1 MARARPPGRRH
12 GTALAVAALGVVF
25 GDIGTSPLYALR
37 ECLRPGHGLPVTEDT
52 VLGVLSLLIWSLLLI
67 VSGKY
72 VAFVMRAD
80 NRGEGGILALLAL
93 IPPPARRPLV
103 VALGLFGAAL
113 LYGDGVITPAISV
126 LAAVEG
132 LEIAAP
138 GLAPWVVPIAA
149 VLLLLL
155 FALQKRGTA
164 SVGRLFGPVMVA
176 WFVTIALLGAA
187 EVWRR
192 PGILS
197 ALGPWH
203 GIRLLVEHGR
213 AAFFVLGAVV
223 LAVTGAEAL
232 YADMGHFGRRPIR
245 RAWVGLVLPSLL
257 LNYLGQAALVLRLP
271 DAIQSPFYLLAP
283 RPLLYPLLGLATLAT
298 IIASQALISG
308 AFSLTSQAVRL
319 GYFPRV
325 TIVHTSWTEAGQ
337 VYLPEINAAL
347 MVGCL
352 LLVLGF
358 RSSSSLGAAYGI
370 AVTGTMAVTSVLFY
384 LVARHRW
391 RWPAWRAGGLTALF
405 LALDLAFLGANL
417 VKVRAGGWV
426 PLVIAA
432 AVYILLS
439 TWKRGTELMRVLLTR
454 ASVPFE
460 PFLERLARVPPPRVA
475 GTAVFLSATT
485 EGVPPVLL
493 HHLAHNKALHENVI
507 ILTVLTTDEPEVNDA
522 DRLGSEL
529 LAPRF
534 HRVRARYGFMETPD
548 VPAVVEHCCGL
559 GIAGGLADT
568 SYYVGRTRVLPTGP
582 APMAKWR
589 KLLFGFLSRNARS
602 AMEYFRIPPDRVVEL
617 GAQVEL

>member
-1 MARARPPGRRH
+1 M
-12 GTALAVAALGVVF
+12 ALA
-25 GDIGTSPLYALR
+25 
-37 ECLRPGHGLPVTEDT
+37 
-52 VLGVLSLLIWSLLLI
+52 
-67 VSGKY
+67 
-72 VAFVMRAD
+72 
-80 NRGEGGILALLAL
+80 
-93 IPPPARRPLV
+93 
-103 VALGLFGAAL
+103 LFGAAL

-132 LEIAAP
+132 LEVAAP

-149 VLLLLL
+149 GLLLLL

-164 SVGRLFGPVMVA
+164 GVGTLFGPVMLV
-176 WFVTIALLGAA
+176 WFVTIALLGAV
-187 EVWRR
+187 EVWRS

-197 ALGPWH
+197 ALNPWY
-203 GIRLLVEHGR
+203 GLRLLAEHR
-213 AAFFVLGAVV
+213 AAAFLVLGAVV

-245 RAWVGLVLPSLL
+245 LAWLALVFPSLL
-257 LNYLGQAALVLRLP
+257 LNYLGQAALVLRQP
-271 DAIQSPFYLLAP
+271 EAVQSPFYLLAP
-283 RPLLYPLLGLATLAT
+283 RPLLYPLLALATLAS

-358 RSSSSLGAAYGI
+358 RSSSALGAAYGI

-391 RWPAWRAGGLTALF
+391 RWPAWRAGGLAALF
-405 LALDLAFLGANL
+405 LAIDLAFLAANL

-426 PLVIAA
+426 PLAIAA
-432 AVYILLS
+432 AVYVLLS
-439 TWKRGTELMRVLLTR
+439 TWKRGTELMRALLTR
-454 ASVPFE
+454 ASVPFQ
-460 PFLERLARVPPPRVA
+460 PFLDQLARVPPPRVP

-493 HHLAHNKALHENVI
+493 HHLEHNKALHEHVV
-507 ILTVLTTDEPEVNDA
+507 ILTVLTTDEPAVVDT
-522 DRLGSEL
+522 DRISSE
-529 LAPRF
+529 APRRRDSTGSRRATASWRRPTCRRSSSTAAGSGSRAPWRRPATTSGA
-534 HRVRARYGFMETPD
+534 RVSCQP
-548 VPAVVEHCCGL
+548 
-559 GIAGGLADT
+559 
-568 SYYVGRTRVLPTGP
+568 GP
-582 APMAKWR
+582 RP
-589 KLLFGFLSRNARS
+589 
-602 AMEYFRIPPDRVVEL
+602 
-617 GAQVEL
+617 

>member
-1 MARARPPGRRH
+1 MALARPPGRRP
-12 GTALAVAALGVVF
+12 GAALAVTALGVVF

-37 ECLRPGHGLPVTEDT
+37 ESLRPGHGLPVTPDT
-52 VLGVLSLLIWSLLLI
+52 VLGVLSLLVWSLALI
-67 VSGKY
+67 VSVKY
-72 VAFVMRAD
+72 IVFVMRAD
-80 NRGEGGILALLAL
+80 NSGEGGILALLAL
-93 IPPPARRPLV
+93 IPPRARGPAV

-132 LEIAAP
+132 LEVAAP

-164 SVGRLFGPVMVA
+164 GVGKMFGPVMLV
-176 WFVTIALLGAA
+176 WFVTIALLGAV
-187 EVWRR
+187 EVWRS
-192 PGILS
+192 PGILH
-197 ALGPWH
+197 ALNPWY
-203 GIRLLVEHGR
+203 GVRLLAEHR
-213 AAFFVLGAVV
+213 AAAFLVLGAVV

-245 RAWVGLVLPSLL
+245 LAWLGLVFPALL
-257 LNYLGQAALVLRLP
+257 LNYLGQAALVLRQP
-271 DAIQSPFYLLAP
+271 EAVQSPFYLLAP
-283 RPLLYPLLGLATLAT
+283 RPLLFPLLGLATLAS

-358 RSSSSLGAAYGI
+358 RSSSALGAAYGI

-405 LALDLAFLGANL
+405 LAVDLAFLGANL

-426 PLVIAA
+426 PLAIAA
-432 AVYILLS
+432 AVYVLLS
-439 TWKRGTELMRVLLTR
+439 TWKRGTELMRALLVR

-460 PFLERLARVPPPRVA
+460 PFLDRLKRAPPPRVS
-475 GTAVFLSATT
+475 GTAVFLSATM

-493 HHLAHNKALHENVI
+493 HHLEHNKALHENVV
-507 ILTVLTTDEPEVNDA
+507 ILTVLTTDEPAVVDA
-522 DRLGSEL
+522 DRISSD
-529 LAPRF
+529 AIARRF

-548 VPAVVEHCCGL
+548 VPAVVDRCCGL
-559 GIAGGLADT
+559 GIASALEET
-568 SYYVGRTRVLPTGP
+568 SYYVGRTRLLPTGP

-589 KLLFGFLSRNARS
+589 KLLFGFLARNARS
-602 AMEYFRIPPDRVVEL
+602 ATEYFRIPPDRVVEL
-617 GAQVEL
+617 GAQIEF